1 MSTSTAP
8 RGIAAGPDPDPAHDP
23 GRRARRRDR
32 WRLGAVSLV
41 WAVSLLVAA
50 LWVRGGGLQAIAAAF
65 SGAPADALDS
75 LGRLTGL
82 VAAELLLL
90 QVLLLAGVP
99 LFERG
104 FGRDGMIR
112 AHRIVGM
119 WSFGLLSAHIVLL
132 VIGYGIAS
140 GESPLLQL
148 WDFTWNYAG
157 MLLAVAGTLLIVLVG
172 LTSARR
178 ARRRLRYESW
188 HLLHLYAYL
197 GVGLAIPHMIWTG
210 GDFVGDALTSTVWW
224 TLWGA
229 TAAAVLWFR
238 ALRPLARSLRHRV
251 AVDRVEADGLRGVRV
266 VMRGRRLDRLGAA
279 AGQFLVWRFLDGP
292 GWTRGHPFSLAE
304 APTADRLVI
313 SAQLVGDGTAR
324 LTRLAPGVPVLF
336 EGPFGAMTGEQRRGQ
351 HLLMLGAGFGV
362 APLVALLQ
370 SERYAPGE
378 ATLVTRDHEPGA
390 ASSRAAI
397 AELVRRRGVRHI
409 EMNGART
416 RVGSTW
422 LPATHAAWN
431 GPELLR
437 YIAEDLDRTDVY
449 LCGPDAWA
457 DAVADD
463 LRAAG
468 VRRERLHRESFSTGG
483 A

>member
-1 MSTSTAP
+1 MNTSTVP
-8 RGIAAGPDPDPAHDP
+8 RGTAAGPTAHREQTPA
-23 GRRARRRDR
+23 RRARRRDR
-32 WRLGAVSLV
+32 WRLGATSVV
-41 WAVSLLVAA
+41 WALAVLLAG
-50 LWVRGGGLQAIAAAF
+50 LWVHGGGVQAIIAGV
-65 SGAPADALDS
+65 SGSPAEALNTV
-75 LGRLTGL
+75 GRLTGL
-82 VAAELLLL
+82 VAAGLLLL

-112 AHRIVGM
+112 AHRLVGM
-119 WSFGLLSAHIVLL
+119 WSFALLSVHILLL
-132 VIGYGIAS
+132 VLGYAIDA
-140 GESPLLQL
+140 GENPLVQL

-157 MLLAVAGTLLIVLVG
+157 MLLAVVGTLLILLVG

-210 GDFVGDALTSTVWW
+210 GDFVGDAFTSTLWWVMWGLTST
-224 TLWGA
+224 
-229 TAAAVLWFR
+229 AVIWYRL
-238 ALRPLARSLRHRV
+238 LRPVIRSQRHRV
-251 AVDRVEADGLRGVRV
+251 VVERIEPDGVRGVRV
-266 VMRGRRLDRLGAA
+266 VMRGRRLDRMGVA

-324 LTRLAPGVPVLF
+324 LTQLRPGTRVLC
-336 EGPFGAMTGEQRRGQ
+336 EGPFGAMTGEERRGQ
-351 HLLMLGAGFGV
+351 HLLMIGAGFGV

-409 EMNGART
+409 ELNGARA

-422 LPATHAAWN
+422 LPATHAGWN
-431 GPELLR
+431 GPDVLR
-437 YIAEDLDRTDVY
+437 SLGADLDRADVY
-449 LCGPDAWA
+449 LCGPDPWA
-457 DAVADD
+457 DAVARD
-463 LRAAG
+463 LRTAG
-468 VRRERLHRESFSTGG
+468 LQRERLHRESFSTGT